1 LHWTTSGQSGPFRL
15 RAELEAHLNQTT
27 KIMKKLLL
35 SLTLGMAAV
44 GIATPKAQAVEISGV
59 IQFAGKA
66 VLNGPVGTATGVTS
80 WSSSAPGLVAGK
92 ANVVDASGDF
102 AVAGLAGTLATFNAP
117 WLFNSGLNPLWT
129 AGTFVFNLTSS
140 AITAQNSST
149 VSASGS
155 GIVTAPGFDP
165 TAGTWNF
172 STQPG
177 SINGAFS
184 FSASSEVPEG
194 GSAVAML
201 GMGLLGLAGVRKKL
215 AKTA

>member
-1 LHWTTSGQSGPFRL
+1 
-15 RAELEAHLNQTT
+15 
-27 KIMKKLLL
+27 MKKLLL

-80 WSSSAPGLVAGK
+80 WSSSAPGLVAGQ
-92 ANVVDASGDF
+92 ANVIDASGDF
-102 AVAGLAGTLATFNAP
+102 AALAGTLATFGAP
-117 WLFNSGLNPLWT
+117 WSFNSGINPLWSV
-129 AGTFVFNLTSS
+129 GGFVFNLTSS
-140 AITAQNSST
+140 AITAQNTST

-155 GIVTAPGFDP
+155 GIVTGNGFDP
-165 TAGTWNF
+165 TAGTWYF

-177 SINGAFS
+177 SINSAFS

-201 GMGLLGLAGVRKKL
+201 GMGLLGIAGVRKKL

>member
-1 LHWTTSGQSGPFRL
+1 LHPTTSGQSGPFRL

-44 GIATPKAQAVEISGV
+44 GIATPKAQAVEISGI

-102 AVAGLAGTLATFNAP
+102 TALAGTLATFNAP
-117 WLFNSGLNPLWT
+117 WLFNSSLNPLWT
-129 AGTFVFNLTSS
+129 AGSFVFNLTNS

-149 VSASGS
+149 VAVSGS

-165 TAGTWNF
+165 TAGTWYF

>member
-1 LHWTTSGQSGPFRL
+1 
-15 RAELEAHLNQTT
+15 
-27 KIMKKLLL
+27 MKKLIF
-35 SLTLGMAAV
+35 SLALGMAAV
-44 GIATPKAQAVEISGV
+44 GAAIPEAQAVDISGV
-59 IQFAGKA
+59 IQFAGSATLDNSNVGSATA
-66 VLNGPVGTATGVTS
+66 VTAWKSGAATGSV
-80 WSSSAPGLVAGK
+80 VGK
-92 ANVVDASGDF
+92 ADVTNASGDF
-102 AVAGLAGTLATFNAP
+102 AALAGTLATFDAP
-117 WLFNSGLNPLWT
+117 WSFNSGINPLWSV
-129 AGTFVFNLTSS
+129 GGFVFNLTNS
-140 AITAQNSST
+140 AITAQNTST

-155 GIVTAPGFDP
+155 GIVTGNGFDP